1 MHLIKLRMHMSLRK
15 GLYGVLALSLCTG
28 VAFYILSRWV
38 EVEGEF
44 GPQKHPW
51 QFPLLKIHGASAFL
65 MLMGIGA
72 MFAQHVPAAW
82 RTRRSRPLGIVIIA
96 ALSFMAISA
105 WCLYYI
111 ANEQWRPLLGTVHAS
126 VGVSLPVLLA
136 FHIVGGRRHALRQRQ
151 GARSATS
158 INEGGVPMKDRIKHA
173 HAADQ
178 ISTPF
183 P

>member
-1 MHLIKLRMHMSLRK
+1 MHLIKLRMHLSLRRS
-15 GLYGVLALSLCTG
+15 LYCALAVSLCTG

-51 QFPLLKIHGASAFL
+51 QFPLLKIHGAAAFL

-82 RTRRSRPLGIVIIA
+82 RTRRSRPLGIVIIV

-111 ANEQWRPLLGTVHAS
+111 ANDQWRPILGTVHAV
-126 VGVSLPVLLA
+126 VGVSLPILLT
-136 FHIVGGRRHALRQRQ
+136 FHIVGGRRHALHLQQ
-151 GARSATS
+151 ARAAAP
-158 INEGGVPMKDRIKHA
+158 INDDGVPMKDRIKHA
-173 HAADQ
+173 HAAAQ
-178 ISTPF
+178 VPSP
-183 P
+183 